1 MKQILF
7 TIGVLLYTIAVFGQ
21 SITPPAYAEIN
32 DDYRTYMSNVFGL
45 LEPNRVPTGLLMD
58 YAFSFTNPKIYNG
71 SVLVDSTLMNQEMY
85 SQLYKTIFTSRFN
98 TSVAGLRHPAIHD
111 SLCYIARQK
120 EVITISGLLYKYNAV
135 DPNAQTN
142 GKMQTVNGQVKDV
155 YVNGVWQN
163 PYQEFRT
170 VIALVG
176 MAKPT
181 NNFSP

>member
-1 MKQILF
+1 MKKILILLIAF
-7 TIGVLLYTIAVFGQ
+7 VTVLNLSAQTVA
-21 SITPPAYAEIN
+21 PPAYADVN
-32 DDYRTYMSNVFGL
+32 NDYRNYMNNVFGT
-45 LEPNRVPTGLLMD
+45 LEANRVPTGLLMD